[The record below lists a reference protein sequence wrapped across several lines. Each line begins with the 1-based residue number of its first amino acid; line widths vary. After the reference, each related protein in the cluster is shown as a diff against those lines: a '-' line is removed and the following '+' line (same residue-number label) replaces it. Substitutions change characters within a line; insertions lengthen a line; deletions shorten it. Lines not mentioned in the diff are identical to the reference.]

1 MDKTNGSRWMGAL
14 FAAAIVCGPGAV
26 VAYAQSPVDEFLKG
40 LDNFKQ
46 LPADGRALIR
56 KTWAECEDCDGSEFL
71 THGLAVL
78 SPPFRAALDAYESE
92 NYESCSLAMG
102 TLRDDPNPF
111 LAVNAAVYEIKA
123 LVAMERL
130 VEVTSRIDD
139 LLAGEPVSTG
149 RVAQYSYFGPEVA
162 FLRAF
167 ALLADVQY
175 EEADTAMREFLNA
188 YEDASQ
194 RLVVAARQ
202 MLMELENRVPEEIGD
217 VVDLMNYSG
226 RRLKHADLGGTVTA
240 RQARI
245 IELLDKLIDEAE
257 KDENSGSGGGSSSG
271 GSNKNSPSPSKP
283 MQDSTLPGGSSK
295 PGNLRAGRRANP
307 GTMWGAMPPEERQR
321 ILQAL
326 RDSFPSRYR
335 KLVEQYYEE
344 LAKKP

>member
-1 MDKTNGSRWMGAL
+1 MNKTIGWRRMSVM
-14 FAAAIVCGPGAV
+14 FAVAIVCGPGV
-26 VAYAQSPVDEFLKG
+26 VPANAQSPVDEFLKG

-46 LPADGRALIR
+46 LPAEGRALIQ
-56 KTWAECEDCDGSEFL
+56 KTWAACEDCDGSEFL

-78 SPPFRAALDAYESE
+78 SPPFRGALDLYESE
-92 NYESCSLAMG
+92 QYEACALAMG
-102 TLRDDPNPF
+102 ALRGDANPF
-111 LAVNAAVYEIKA
+111 LAVNAAVHEIKA
-123 LVAMERL
+123 LVAVERL
-130 VEVTSRIDD
+130 LEVGSRIDD
-139 LLAGEPVSTG
+139 LLTDGPVSTG
-149 RVAQYSYFGPEVA
+149 RVATHSYFAPEIA
-162 FLRAF
+162 FLRGF

-175 EEADTAMREFLNA
+175 EAAAAALREFLNT

-202 MLMELENRVPEEIGD
+202 MLMELENRIPEEIGD

-226 RRLKHADLGGTVTA
+226 RRLKHADLGGVVSS

-245 IELLDKLIDEAE
+245 IELLDKLIEDAE
-257 KDENSGSGGGSSSG
+257 DDENSGGGGGSSSG
-271 GSNKNSPSPSKP
+271 GSGQNSPSPSTP
-283 MQDSTLPGGSSK
+283 MQDSMLPGGSSR

-307 GTMWGAMPPEERQR
+307 GEMWGAMPPEERQR